1 MHSKHVRFL
10 NNPLQF
16 KIKNQNAV
24 RRLMLLLFSLAYATR
39 VRVEFIRM
47 CESAVVR
54 AYSVSFGL
62 INTTRD
68 KWQCDWAGKLGSFS

>member
-24 RRLMLLLFSLAYATR
+24 AETNAVAVRCSVCDACVLNLFECPS
-39 VRVEFIRM
+39 
-47 CESAVVR
+47 SAVVR

-62 INTTRD
+62 N
-68 KWQCDWAGKLGSFS
+68 